1 MITGTLTN
9 ATTYYYGP
17 GTSKYL
23 SGGMLAPGTQVEV
36 LWREQVVRKLKFY
49 GESRM
54 KAHGIMCPLELRD
67 VVMCQGTV

>member
-1 MITGTLTN
+1 MITGTLTD

-36 LWREQVVRKLKFY
+36 LWREHDEGSWYYVSV
-49 GESRM
+49 
-54 KAHGIMCPLELRD
+54 
-67 VVMCQGTV
+67 GTTRRC